1 MDVIQIGANKDRSL
15 LKTTTGVFMCGDV
28 RPFGH
33 LHTITERVRLHSAN
47 AILGKRAITFTKFG
61 DKPDRA

>member
-1 MDVIQIGANKDRSL
+1 MH
-15 LKTTTGVFMCGDV
+15 GDV

-47 AILGKRAITFTKFG
+47 AIVGKWAITFTKFG
-61 DKPDRA
+61 NKHGCVR